1 MARLPSLSA
10 ASAAIAIAVVGGLAP
25 ITVATTAQAADT
37 PRTVTLVGSLQSE
50 AGCPADWA
58 PDCAATELTRE
69 GDTTAYSKD
78 LKVPAGTYELKVTTT
93 S

>member
-50 AGCPADWA
+50 AGCQADWA

>member
-1 MARLPSLSA
+1 MARLLSLSA

-50 AGCPADWA
+50 AGCSAD
-58 PDCAATELTRE
+58 
-69 GDTTAYSKD
+69 
-78 LKVPAGTYELKVTTT
+78 
-93 S
+93 